1 MSCPALPRFARRWLA
16 AATVLVAVAVLT
28 QNAQAASR
36 PAVAPKASC
45 TEMKGKQLV
54 AVFDVRVTGKKAA
67 KVGKGRRNRVI
78 GGKVIGRLP
87 TSFAPGA
94 TRRALRVAFAR
105 RSTRTKW
112 RLGKKTAT
120 VKRAAK
126 RCGRAGKKT
135 SAQNGRDGLGSTA
148 RPRLPLPTGPGYCTS
163 AAVTGAWSGAGRT
176 IAASPATL
184 SSAVASAAPGDTVEL
199 ADGTYNGATVTLN
212 KAIRLRAQHQF
223 GAVLIGGPTP
233 RYANDT
239 GLGSH
244 AGTAVAVRASG
255 AMVEGLDIRYYET
268 GVDLSGVANVIV
280 QGNRVESVYSAGV
293 QVWDTV
299 SARVRCNQV
308 LDPYLAQDPTATV
321 TSGPS
326 IAEAQDDYGVVAYGT
341 RDTRV
346 EHNYFNGIFNQT
358 MSFKEGN
365 WDPYAGYNTFE
376 GSALTALFFGQNIPH
391 NGPYSFTGLPVDND
405 RGNLVGEY
413 NVFREAYGTRNGAS
427 VVYYMRSPIRVW
439 HVNGN
444 TVLRG
449 NVIEQAQQG
458 VLLECR
464 SGSSAGCNAGTT
476 VVTANTIGGRV
487 RDLGGTV
494 RQVNTTAGAMV
505 YTGLQAQAAF
515 DSNVFAAVAQGVGI
529 YSDGVSG
536 TPSYSYA
543 ANSEVAFPAGV
554 ANIDLHPATP
564 TTDPDLSYGVA
575 YR

>member
-1 MSCPALPRFARRWLA
+1 MASAALPRLARRWLPA
-16 AATVLVAVAVLT
+16 AAVLLLAGVPANGAR
-28 QNAQAASR
+28 AASR
-36 PAVAPKASC
+36 PAVAPKGSC
-45 TEMKGKQLV
+45 TELKGKQLV
-54 AVFDVRVTGKKAA
+54 GVFDVTVAGKKPAR
-67 KVGKGRRNRVI
+67 VRKGRRNRVS

-87 TSFAPGA
+87 TSFHPGA

-105 RSTRTKW
+105 RSARTKW

-126 RCGRAGKKT
+126 RCARAGK
-135 SAQNGRDGLGSTA
+135 SANPARDSAA
-148 RPRLPLPTGPGYCTS
+148 RPRPPLPTGLGYCTS
-163 AAVTGAWSGAGRT
+163 AAVTGAWGGTGRT
-176 IAASPATL
+176 IDATPSTL
-184 SSAVASAAPGDTVEL
+184 SSALASAAPGDTVEL
-199 ADGTYNGATVTLN
+199 ADGVYDRASVTLS
-212 KAIRLRAQHQF
+212 KAIRLRAKRQF
-223 GAVLIGGPTP
+223 GAVLVGGPAP

-239 GLGSH
+239 GLGGH
-244 AGTAVAVRASG
+244 ASTAVTVRASG

-268 GVDLSGVANVIV
+268 GIDLSGVSNVIV

-293 QVWDTV
+293 QVWDST
-299 SARVRCNQV
+299 SARVRCNHV

-326 IAEAQDDYGVVAYGT
+326 IAEAQDDYGVVVYGT

-358 MSFKEGN
+358 LSFKEGN
-365 WDPYAGYNTFE
+365 WDPYAAYNTFE

-405 RGNLVGEY
+405 RGDLVAEY
-413 NVFREAYGTRNGAS
+413 NVFREAYGLRDGAP

-458 VLLECR
+458 ILLECR
-464 SGSSAGCNAGTT
+464 SGSSAGCDAGS
-476 VVTANTIGGRV
+476 TALTGNTIGGRV
-487 RDLGGTV
+487 SDLGGTI
-494 RQVNTTAGAMV
+494 RQVNTTAGAML
-505 YTGLQAQAAF
+505 YTGLQAPAAF
-515 DSNVFAAVAQGVGI
+515 DGNVFADVGQAVGI

-536 TPSYSYA
+536 SPSYSFT
-543 ANSEVAFPAGV
+543 ANRELSASSAV

-564 TTDPDLSYGVA
+564 TTDPDLSHAAA